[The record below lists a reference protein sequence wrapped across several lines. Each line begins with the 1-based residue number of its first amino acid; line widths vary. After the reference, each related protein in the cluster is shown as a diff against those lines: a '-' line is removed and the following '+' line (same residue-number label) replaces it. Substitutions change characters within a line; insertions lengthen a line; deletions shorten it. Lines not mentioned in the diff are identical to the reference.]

1 MSSAGTPAP
10 PARPGRRGGRAV
22 TVAAPLVLLGL
33 AAALVGGCL
42 ARSEPSVRHAH
53 HPAVAPGPT
62 ALTSPGAIVSGSPAP
77 GGASPA
83 PARPLPSGR
92 LNPTDLAWLQLMI
105 PMDERVIPLLDLGAA
120 KAHTPAV
127 RRMARHLRDAHHAE
141 LDRLRRALAAT
152 GLAAAN
158 PHAGHDMPG
167 MITASE
173 LQRLRTTAG
182 PAFDTLFTRHLD
194 AHLRQSLSVTRSE
207 QLSGHDPD
215 VKALAA
221 AVERA
226 RATQLAALPPVERSP
241 A

>member
-33 AAALVGGCL
+33 AATLVGGCL
-42 ARSEPSVRHAH
+42 ARSEPPVRHAH
-53 HPAVAPGPT
+53 HTAVDTSPAVAQ
-62 ALTSPGAIVSGSPAP
+62 
-77 GGASPA
+77 
-83 PARPLPSGR
+83 PLPSGR

-120 KAHTPAV
+120 QAHAPAV
-127 RRMARHLRDAHHAE
+127 RQLARRLRDAHHAE
-141 LDRLRRALAAT
+141 LDRLRRTLAAT
-152 GLAAAN
+152 GLPATN

-167 MITASE
+167 MVTAPE
-173 LQRLRTTAG
+173 LRRLRATTG

-226 RATQLAALPPVERSP
+226 RTTQLAALPPVERSP